1 MNHIFSLIFIF
12 EREGS
17 MRNQEVSMRTVTVI
31 MLVVMTAA
39 AGVMA
44 QTMATSTVTGKVT
57 AEGDPLPGVRVI
69 ATSPKLQGP
78 RATVTDARGAYLI
91 PFLPPGDY
99 TLTFEMDQMQTRKE
113 MLTLSGDMTDTVD
126 VDLKLAAMTEEII
139 VTADKQMTAAIEAT
153 AVSANFK
160 QDLINNLPTARTY
173 EATTLLAPGVN
184 AGGPNNN
191 IVISGAMSYD
201 SLYLVNGMIVNEN
214 LRGQPHDL
222 YIEDA
227 IEETTVF
234 SGAIS
239 AEYGHFTG
247 GVVNALT
254 KSGGNQFS
262 GSFRATLRNESWTE
276 PTVFTEDQEGK
287 INPRY
292 EATLGGPI
300 LRDKLWFF
308 AAGRY
313 ADLQDIRQTDIMY
326 ARTGDQDAAGN
337 WVESGTPLTPIT
349 YPHTDEETRL
359 EAKLTWGITPSHRV
373 IGSYTDIDREATN
386 TDFGTIMDLRSLI
399 PDRTYPNTLAALN
412 YSGVITDSFFI
423 EAQYSEKEYTFLG
436 GGSRWVDDPAQGEY
450 NGTMLRDRQ
459 RSSRRFWSPTFRYQ
473 EGGESRDHQLWTL
486 NGSYFLSTGST
497 GSHELK
503 AGYEYFDEVRD
514 VNNYQ
519 NGSDYRVWAYTTI
532 IRGDEVY
539 PRFRSS
545 GSSTRIQ
552 WLPLTVESQG
562 SHYASDAVYIND
574 RWALNNHFTFNL
586 GVRYN
591 KNDAVSGD
599 GSFQIDDS
607 SALSPRFAANW
618 DIQGDGRFKV
628 IASYGQY
635 VGRLAEGVGND
646 GDPAGR
652 TSSFYWNYAGPAVND
667 DPMAP
672 TEDLL
677 TTDQALAILFDWY
690 FENGG
695 NDLRPLRTNP
705 SIPGLQTILDP
716 NGLTSPNVKEWTLG
730 FGAALGSKGVVRA
743 DVVYR
748 NWDDFYVGYT
758 NMETGQVQFEDRT
771 FDLTVVGNDNTLYER
786 EYIGL
791 HTQANYRFDGRFS
804 AGLTWTLSRLE
815 GNVNGETW
823 NSGPVRGSAGQYPE
837 YRDRSWNYPTGPLV
851 GDRRHRVKLW
861 GTYDLPTSIGGFA
874 FSLLQS
880 FESGTNSSTDGTIDT
895 RSFVDNPGYRGPTSG
910 VSYFFHGRGDLTTDN
925 IVRTDIGI
933 QYTLPIRALDI
944 YIRGD
949 VFNIF
954 NNDALVGFDEE
965 VLTEDDEDWL
975 ILFNPWTETPIEC
988 PQGAAPEVC
997 EDMGAHWQ
1005 KGENFGQPESE
1016 ADYQRPRTYRF
1027 TIGIRF

>member
-1 MNHIFSLIFIF
+1 MRD
-12 EREGS
+12 REI
-17 MRNQEVSMRTVTVI
+17 SMRTATLVL
-31 MLVVMTAA
+31 LVVLLAA
-39 AGVMA
+39 TGAMA

-69 ATSPKLQGP
+69 ATSPRLQGP

-99 TLTFEMDQMQTRKE
+99 ELSFEMDQMQTRKE

-139 VTADKQMTAAIEAT
+139 VTADKQMTAVIEAT
-153 AVSANFK
+153 SVGANFK
-160 QDLINNLPTARTY
+160 QELIDVLPTARTF
-173 EATTLLAPGVN
+173 EAITLLAPGVN
-184 AGGPNNN
+184 AGGPSDN
-191 IVISGAMSYD
+191 IIISGAMSYD

-227 IEETTVF
+227 IEETTVQT
-234 SGAIS
+234 GAIS

-276 PTVFTEDQEGK
+276 PTEFTEDQEDK

-308 AAGRY
+308 TAGRY
-313 ADLQDIRQTDIMY
+313 ADTADIRQTNPGY

-337 WVESGTPLTPIT
+337 WIESGEPITPIT
-349 YPHTDEETRL
+349 YPHTNEETRL

-373 IGSYTDIDREATN
+373 IGSYIDIDESATN
-386 TDFGTIMDLRSLI
+386 TSFGDIMDLRSLI
-399 PDRTYPNTLAALN
+399 PDRTYPNTLFALN
-412 YSGVITDSFFI
+412 YSGVLSDSFFI
-423 EAQYSEKEYTFLG
+423 EAQYSQKEYTFLG
-436 GGSRWVDDPAQGEY
+436 GGSRWVDDPAQGQY
-450 NGTMLRDRQ
+450 DGTMLRDRQ

-473 EGGESRDHQLWTL
+473 EGGESRDHELWTL

-497 GSHELK
+497 GTHELK
-503 AGYEYFDEVRD
+503 AGYEYFNEIRN

-519 NGSDYRVWAYTTI
+519 NGSDYRVYAYTTI

-552 WLPLTVESQG
+552 WLPIFVESQG
-562 SHYASDAVYIND
+562 SNYASNAVYLND
-574 RWALNNHFTFNL
+574 RWVLNNHWTFNL
-586 GVRYN
+586 GVRYD

-607 SALSPRFAANW
+607 DVISPRFAANF
-618 DIQGDGRFKV
+618 DVFADGKLKLT
-628 IASYGQY
+628 ASYGQY
-635 VGRLAEGVGND
+635 TGRLAEGVGND

-652 TSSFYWNYAGPAVND
+652 SASFYWNYAGPAVND
-667 DPMAP
+667 DPNAP
-672 TEDLL
+672 TSELIP
-677 TTDQALAILFDWY
+677 TDEALAILFDW
-690 FENGG
+690 FFANGG
-695 NDLRPLRTNP
+695 TDLRPLRSNP
-705 SIPGLQTILDP
+705 SIPGFSRILDP

-730 FGAALGSKGVVRA
+730 VGATLGTRGVLRA

-748 NWDDFYVGYT
+748 NWDDFYAGFT
-758 NMETGQVQFEDRT
+758 NMETGQVDFEGREY
-771 FDLTVVGNDNTLYER
+771 DLSIVGNTNVYDR

-791 HTQANYRFDGRFS
+791 HSQVQYRFSDRFNL
-804 AGLTWTLSRLE
+804 GLNYTLSKME

-823 NSGPVRGSAGQYPE
+823 NSGPVRGTANEYPE
-837 YRDRSWNYPTGPLV
+837 FRAESWNYPTGPLT
-851 GDRRHRVKLW
+851 GDRRHRAKLW
-861 GTYDLPTSIGGFA
+861 LTYDLPSPIGDFT

-880 FESGTNSSTDGTIDT
+880 FESGTPTSTDGSIDT
-895 RSFVDNPGYRGPTSG
+895 RSFVDNPGYASSGPSTVG
-910 VSYFFHGRGDLTTDN
+910 YFFYGRGDLVSDN
-925 IVRTDIGI
+925 ITRTDIAVT
-933 QYTLPIRALDI
+933 YTIPIKAVDLFVRA
-944 YIRGD
+944 D
-949 VFNIF
+949 VYNIF
-954 NNDALVGFDEE
+954 NEQAVVTFDET
-965 VLTEDDEDWL
+965 VLTEDDEDYL
-975 ILFNPWTETPIEC
+975 ALFNPWTETPIEC

-997 EDMGAHWQ
+997 EDMGAHFQ
-1005 KGENFGQPESE
+1005 LGENFGLPEEES
-1016 ADYQRPRTYRF
+1016 DYQRPRTFVVSFGLRF
-1027 TIGIRF
+1027 